1 MRRFLLSIAVALPF
15 IAAAQDANVFNNIEE
30 LMKNT
35 QAATTNIPGAEFP
48 RIDNHN
54 RVYFRYKSPNT
65 SALTVDICS
74 KKFEMKKDAD
84 GNFCVVTD
92 SLPVGFHYYFLI
104 ADGISVID
112 PLTTAYF
119 GCSRAAG
126 GIEIPEG
133 KEGDYYRPAQVPHG
147 QVRSVQYYSNT
158 QNKFRRAMVYTPA
171 EYETSGEKRYP
182 VLYLQHG
189 MGEDETG
196 WSSPQ
201 GFMQNIMDNHIA
213 DGTVVPMIVVMDN
226 GDVAAGF
233 NPGKGSMNEFGA
245 SFYDVIIKDLI
256 PIIDSTFRTKTDRDN
271 RAMAGLSWGG
281 FQTFNTV
288 FNNMD
293 LFSYAGAF
301 SGAIFGLDVK
311 TAYNGAF
318 TDKDF
323 NNKIHYLFLGCGS
336 EENFGTENLVKSLRE
351 CGADAHFYV
360 SEGTAHEWLTW
371 RRCFNQFI
379 PHLFK

>member
-1 MRRFLLSIAVALPF
+1 MKRIFLAIAAILPF
-15 IAAAQDANVFNNIEE
+15 MAMAQNADPFSNIDE

-48 RIDNHN
+48 RVDSHN

-65 SALTVDICS
+65 QALTVDICS
-74 KKFEMKKDAD
+74 KKFEMKKDAE

-112 PLTTAYF
+112 PLTTTYF
-119 GCSRAAG
+119 GCSRVAG

-133 KEGDYYRPAQVPHG
+133 KEGDYYRPAKVPHG
-147 QVRSVQYYSNT
+147 QVRSVQYFSET
-158 QNKFRRAMVYTPA
+158 QQKFRRAMVYTPA
-171 EYETSGEKRYP
+171 EYETSGDKRYP

-196 WSSPQ
+196 WSTQ
-201 GFMQNIMDNHIA
+201 GFMQNIMDNQIA
-213 DGTVVPMIVVMDN
+213 AGNVTPMIVVMDN
-226 GDVAAGF
+226 GDVAEGF
-233 NPGKGSMNEFGA
+233 NPAKGGMNEFGA

-256 PIIDSTFRTKTDRDN
+256 PMIDSTFRTKTDRDN

-288 FNNMD
+288 FNNPD
-293 LFSYAGAF
+293 VFSYAGAF
-301 SGAIFGLDVK
+301 SGAIFGLNTK
-311 TAYNGAF
+311 TAYNGIF
-318 TDKDF
+318 NDKDF
-323 NNKIHYLFLGCGS
+323 NKKFHYFFLGCGS
-336 EENFGTENLVKSLRE
+336 EENFGTENLVKQLRE
-351 CGADAHFYV
+351 CGADAQFYL